1 MVGAATAGRLDA
13 SSADSARVGS
23 VHFSAVRTRLA
34 PGGLFCQW
42 LPLHQLDL
50 PTLRSIVQSFIAVY
64 PDGLALLASNSLQ
77 TPVLGLLGR
86 ADRGRFDI
94 TALQARLQSDRWS
107 EDPAAFGIPDVW
119 ALLGSFVAGP
129 DALAQL
135 AGDTPANTDD
145 RPLVAYRAPRV
156 TYAPE
161 SPPRDRLMALL
172 RLLSIEPRD
181 VLADAALPAAPRL
194 AAYWRARQRFLQV
207 GHGMVEAPNDL
218 RDLLAQ
224 VREPLLAVL
233 RISPDFRPAHDPL
246 QRMALALQA
255 SDPAAARALLDEL
268 AQAGVRPGWVQWPAH
283 PGPLEHP

>member
-86 ADRGRFDI
+86 ADGGRFDI

-172 RLLSIEPRD
+172 HLLSIAPSD
-181 VLADAALPAAPRL
+181 VLADAASPAAPRL
-194 AAYWRARQRFLQV
+194 AAYWQARQRFLQA
-207 GHGMVEAPNDL
+207 GHGIGAVPGNPH
-218 RDLLAQ
+218 DLLAQ

-233 RISPDFRPAHDPL
+233 RISPDFRPARDPL
-246 QRMALALQA
+246 QRMALALQP
-255 SDPAAARALLDEL
+255 SDPVAAPALLEALARVDAARVEYSGP
-268 AQAGVRPGWVQWPAH
+268 QH